1 MALCSFFWVCFVN
14 PQSHHS
20 ALKVKVFFKW
30 LVGERDAVQLVA
42 SRAVDGRAA
51 SHVPEQHSL
60 GRMVFQ
66 ELSFPSGS
74 ARSRAVSCLVQQL
87 S

>member
-51 SHVPEQHSL
+51 SHVPGQHSL